1 MGTKTKNFKQDT
13 KTRRYRRFSDNFKQ
27 GKVREIESGKATVRE
42 VCKAYEVSDVSVYKW
57 LEKYS
62 SKSKPE
68 RTIVESKSDTQKILA
83 LQKKV
88 ADLERVLGQKQLEV
102 EYKDK
107 MIEIAESKYGI
118 DIKKN
123 SETKR

>member
-1 MGTKTKNFKQDT
+1 MGTKTKNFKQGT

-107 MIEIAESKYGI
+107 MSVPEIGCP
-118 DIKKN
+118 
-123 SETKR
+123 

>member
-1 MGTKTKNFKQDT
+1 MGTNTKNFKQDT

-27 GKVREIESGKATVRE
+27 TKVREIESGKATVSQ

-57 LEKYS
+57 LEKFS

-83 LQKKV
+83 LQKKI
-88 ADLERVLGQKQLEV
+88 AELERTLGQKQLEV
-102 EYKDK
+102 EFKDK
-107 MIEIAESKYGI
+107 MIEIAQSKYGI

-123 SETKR
+123 SGTKR